1 VIADNLF
8 VNPQETSEMDS
19 LLLGIDVGTTAAK
32 VALVGQNG
40 RVEAVQQAG
49 YRTQYL
55 KPGWVEQH
63 PDHWWEAVCTAV
75 QEVLAQTPHARDRV
89 AGLAVS
95 SQAPALIALDH
106 QGRVL
111 RPALIWMD
119 RRAEAEAQR
128 LSASLGFERIF
139 QITGNR
145 PDPYFV
151 AAKALWFKNHEPHLL
166 AQTHQFV
173 QVNGYINYRLTGLHA
188 VDPTHAALMQLWHR
202 EGGAWSAEMGEAC
215 GIDLAQLPACCPAH
229 QVLGEVTAGAA
240 QATGLRPGTPVMVGM
255 IDAVAAALEA
265 GVVAFGTAAEMTG
278 TSTVLMIPNK
288 SAITQSSLIAIP
300 HVVPHTHLLVGAIVA
315 SGASLSWYCE
325 QFGLVEQQ
333 ASALLDADV
342 FDLLTQQAAKIA
354 PGSDGVVFLPYMMGE
369 RSPLW
374 HTNARGVLFGL
385 SLATSR
391 GAIIRAILE
400 GTVFAMLHN
409 MQTAQEAGVTVHR
422 LRSVGGGTRSALW
435 NQIKADI
442 LGMPIELPEAPI
454 GAPFGDA
461 MLAGMGLGLFPD
473 LGSALQQIVQVKTV
487 YQPSPEHHAL
497 YQPIYALF
505 RNLYAHLREDFDDA
519 ASIHAALTG

>member
-1 VIADNLF
+1 
-8 VNPQETSEMDS
+8 MDA

-32 VALVGQNG
+32 VALVGLNG
-40 RVEAVQQAG
+40 HVEAVHQAG
-49 YRTQYL
+49 YRTHYL

-63 PDHWWEAVCTAV
+63 PEHWWDAVCTAV
-75 QEVLAQTPHARDRV
+75 RAVLDRTPGARERV

-95 SQAPALIALDH
+95 SQAPALIALDQ
-106 QGRVL
+106 QGQVL

-119 RRAEAEAQR
+119 RRAEAEAQQ
-128 LSASLGFERIF
+128 LSDSLGFDRIC

-145 PDPYFV
+145 PDPYFL
-151 AAKALWFKNHEPHLL
+151 AAKALWFRNHEPHLL
-166 AQTHQFV
+166 AQTHRFV
-173 QVNGYINYRLTGLHA
+173 QVNGYITYRLTGLYA

-202 EGGAWSAEMGEAC
+202 DGGEWSAEMCEAC

-229 QVLGEVTAGAA
+229 QVLGEVTPLAA

-265 GVVAFGTAAEMTG
+265 GVTGTGTAAEMTG
-278 TSTVLMIPNK
+278 TSTVLMIPNT
-288 SAITQSSLIAIP
+288 AGLTEPSLIAIP

-315 SGASLSWYCE
+315 SGASLNWYCE
-325 QFGLVEQQ
+325 QFGLIEQQ

-342 FDLLTQQAAKIA
+342 FDLLTQQAAKIP

-374 HTNARGVLFGL
+374 HTHARGVLFGL
-385 SLATSR
+385 SLGTSR

-400 GTVFAMLHN
+400 GTVFALLHN
-409 MQTAQEAGVTVHR
+409 IQTAQEAGVTVR
-422 LRSVGGGTRSALW
+422 ELRSVGGGTRSALW

-442 LGMPIELPEAPI
+442 LGVPIELPEAPI

-461 MLAGMGLGLFPD
+461 MLVGMGLGLFPD
-473 LGSALQQIVQVKTV
+473 ILDTLKRIVQIKTV
-487 YQPSPEHHAL
+487 YHPDPEHHAL
-497 YQPIYALF
+497 YQPIYRLF

-519 ASIHAALTG
+519 ASIYATVRA

>member
-1 VIADNLF
+1 MAD
-8 VNPQETSEMDS
+8 

-32 VALVGQNG
+32 AALIGQDG
-40 RVEAVQQAG
+40 QVEAVHQAS
-49 YRTQYL
+49 YRTHYL

-63 PDHWWEAVCTAV
+63 PEDWWDAVCAV
-75 QEVLAQTPHARDRV
+75 VQAVLAQTPGAPDRV

-106 QGRVL
+106 LGRVL

-119 RRAEAEAQR
+119 RRAEAEAQQ
-128 LSASLGFERIF
+128 LKDSLGFDRVF

-145 PDPYFV
+145 PDPYFL
-151 AAKALWFKNHEPHLL
+151 AAKVLWFRNHEPHLL

-173 QVNGYINYRLTGLHA
+173 QVNGYINYRLTGQIA
-188 VDPTHAALMQLWHR
+188 VDPTHAALMQLWQR
-202 EGGAWSAEMGEAC
+202 ESGEWSAEMCEAC
-215 GIDLAQLPACCPAH
+215 GIDMAQLPACCPAH
-229 QVLGEVTAGAA
+229 HVLGEVTASAA

-265 GVVAFGTAAEMTG
+265 GVADAGTAAEMTG

-288 SAITQSSLIAIP
+288 SGMTEPSLIAIP
-300 HVVPHTHLLVGAIVA
+300 HVVPDIHLLVGAIVA
-315 SGASLSWYCE
+315 SGASLNWYCE
-325 QFGLVEQQ
+325 QFGLIEQQ

-342 FDLLTQQAAKIA
+342 FDLLTQQAARVS
-354 PGSDGVVFLPYMMGE
+354 PGSDGVIFLPYMMGE

-409 MQTAQEAGVTVHR
+409 IQTAEEAGVTMKK

-435 NQIKADI
+435 NQIKADVLGVPI
-442 LGMPIELPEAPI
+442 LLPEAPI

-461 MLAGMGLGLFPD
+461 ILVGAGLGLFPN
-473 LGSALQQIVQVKTV
+473 LQDTLKRIVQIKTV
-487 YQPSPEHHAL
+487 YQPHPEHHAA
-497 YQPIYALF
+497 YQAIFHLF
-505 RNLYAHLREDFDDA
+505 RTLYKHLREDFDA
-519 ASIHAALTG
+519 AAAISAAEGPQ

>member
-1 VIADNLF
+1 
-8 VNPQETSEMDS
+8 MDD

-40 RVEAVQQAG
+40 RVETVHQAS
-49 YRTQYL
+49 YRTHYL

-63 PDHWWEAVCTAV
+63 PEHWWDAVCTAV
-75 QEVLAQTPHARDRV
+75 KAVLYRTPGAPDRV

-106 QGRVL
+106 KGQVL

-119 RRAEAEAQR
+119 RRAEAEAQQLR
-128 LSASLGFERIF
+128 ESLGFDRIF

-145 PDPYFV
+145 PDPYFL

-166 AQTHQFV
+166 AQTHKFV
-173 QVNGYINYRLTGLHA
+173 QVNGYINYRLTDLYA

-202 EGGAWSAEMGEAC
+202 ASGEWSAEMCEAC
-215 GIDLAQLPACCPAH
+215 GINLAQLPACCPGH
-229 QVLGEVTAGAA
+229 QVLGEVTASAA
-240 QATGLRPGTPVMVGM
+240 QATGLRPGTPVIVGM

-265 GVVAFGTAAEMTG
+265 GVTDIGTAAEMTG

-288 SAITQSSLIAIP
+288 SGITKSSLIAIP

-315 SGASLSWYCE
+315 SGASLNWYCE
-325 QFGLVEQQ
+325 QFGLIEQQ
-333 ASALLDADV
+333 ASTLLDADV
-342 FDLLTQQAAKIA
+342 FDLLTQQAAKIS

-391 GAIIRAILE
+391 GAIIRAVLE

-409 MQTAQEAGVTVHR
+409 IQTAKEAGVIVNE

-442 LGMPIELPEAPI
+442 LGIPIELPEAPI

-461 MLAGMGLGLFPD
+461 MLVGMGLGLFPD
-473 LGSALQQIVQVKTV
+473 ILDTLKQIVRVKTV
-487 YQPSPEHHAL
+487 YHPNPEHHAV
-497 YQPIYALF
+497 YQPIFHLF
-505 RNLYAHLREDFDDA
+505 RNLYTHLREDFDDA
-519 ASIHAALTG
+519 ASIYATVTAPKAIR

>member
-1 VIADNLF
+1 
-8 VNPQETSEMDS
+8 MDD

-32 VALVGQNG
+32 VALVGQDG
-40 RVEAVQQAG
+40 HVEAVQQVA

-55 KPGWVEQH
+55 KPGWVEQQ
-63 PDHWWEAVCTAV
+63 PEHWWDAVCAAV
-75 QEVLAQTPHARDRV
+75 KAALDRTPGASDRV

-95 SQAPALIALDH
+95 SQAPALIALDERG
-106 QGRVL
+106 QVL

-119 RRAEAEAQR
+119 RRAEAEAQQ
-128 LSASLGFERIF
+128 LSDSLGFERIF

-166 AQTHQFV
+166 AQTHQFA

-202 EGGAWSAEMGEAC
+202 AGGEWSAEICGAC
-215 GIDLAQLPACCPAH
+215 GIDPAQLPACCPAH

-240 QATGLRPGTPVMVGM
+240 QATGLRPGTRVMVGM

-288 SAITQSSLIAIP
+288 PGLIHPSLIAIP
-300 HVVPHTHLLVGAIVA
+300 HVVPSSHLLVGAIVA
-315 SGASLSWYCE
+315 SGASLNWYCE
-325 QFGLVEQQ
+325 QFGLIERQ
-333 ASALLDADV
+333 ASALLDADP
-342 FDLLTQQAAKIA
+342 FDLLTQQAAKIP
-354 PGSDGVVFLPYMMGE
+354 PGSDGIIFLPYMMGE

-400 GTVFAMLHN
+400 GTVFALLHN
-409 MQTAQEAGVTVHR
+409 IQTAQEAGVTIDR

-442 LGMPIELPEAPI
+442 LGIPIELPEAPI

-461 MLAGMGLGLFPD
+461 MLAGMGLGLYPD
-473 LGSALQQIVQVKTV
+473 ITSVLQQIVRVKTV
-487 YQPSPEHHAL
+487 YQPNPEHHAV
-497 YQPIYALF
+497 YQAVFPLF
-505 RNLYAHLREDFDDA
+505 RRLYAHLREDFDVA
-519 ASIHAALTG
+519 ASIYAAVTA

>member
-1 VIADNLF
+1 
-8 VNPQETSEMDS
+8 MDD

-32 VALVGQNG
+32 VALVGQDG
-40 RVEAVQQAG
+40 RVEAVQQVA

-55 KPGWVEQH
+55 KPGWVEQQ
-63 PDHWWEAVCTAV
+63 PEHWWDAVCAAV
-75 QEVLAQTPHARDRV
+75 KEALDRTPGAPDRV

-95 SQAPALIALDH
+95 SQAPALIALD
-106 QGRVL
+106 QRGQVL

-119 RRAEAEAQR
+119 RRAEAEAQQ
-128 LSASLGFERIF
+128 LSESLGFERIF

-151 AAKALWFKNHEPHLL
+151 AAKALWFQNHEPHLL
-166 AQTHQFV
+166 AQTHKFV

-202 EGGAWSAEMGEAC
+202 ASGEWSAEICGAC
-215 GIDLAQLPACCPAH
+215 GIDPAQLPACCPAH
-229 QVLGEVTAGAA
+229 QVLGEVTASAA

-265 GVVAFGTAAEMTG
+265 GAVAFGTAAEMTG

-288 SAITQSSLIAIP
+288 PGLIHPRLIAIP
-300 HVVPHTHLLVGAIVA
+300 HVVPNSHLLVGAIVA
-315 SGASLSWYCE
+315 SGASLNWYCE
-325 QFGLVEQQ
+325 QFGLIERQ
-333 ASALLDADV
+333 ASALLDADP
-342 FDLLTQQAAKIA
+342 FDLLTQQAAKIP
-354 PGSDGVVFLPYMMGE
+354 PGSDGVIFLPYMMGE

-409 MQTAQEAGVTVHR
+409 IQTAQEAGVTVDR
-422 LRSVGGGTRSALW
+422 LRSVGGGTRSVLW
-435 NQIKADI
+435 NQVKADI
-442 LGMPIELPEAPI
+442 LGIPIELPEAPI
-454 GAPFGDA
+454 GAPSGDA
-461 MLAGMGLGLFPD
+461 MLVGMGLGLYPD
-473 LGSALQQIVQVKTV
+473 ITSVLQQIVRVKTV
-487 YQPSPEHHAL
+487 YQPNPEHHAV
-497 YQPIYALF
+497 YQAIFPLF
-505 RNLYAHLREDFDDA
+505 CKLYAHLREDFDDA
-519 ASIHAALTG
+519 ASIYAAVIA

>member
-1 VIADNLF
+1 MAD
-8 VNPQETSEMDS
+8 

-32 VALVGQNG
+32 AALIGQEG
-40 RVEAVQQAG
+40 RVEAVHQAG
-49 YRTQYL
+49 YRTHYL

-63 PDHWWEAVCTAV
+63 PEHWWDAVCTAV
-75 QEVLAQTPHARDRV
+75 QAVLAQTPGAPERV

-95 SQAPALIALDH
+95 SQAPALIALDQ
-106 QGRVL
+106 QGQVL

-119 RRAEAEAQR
+119 RRAEAEARQ
-128 LSASLGFERIF
+128 LKETLGFDRVF

-145 PDPYFV
+145 PDPYFL
-151 AAKALWFKNHEPHLL
+151 AAKTLWFRNHEPHLL

-173 QVNGYINYRLTGLHA
+173 QVNGYINYRLTGQYA
-188 VDPTHAALMQLWHR
+188 VDPTHAALMQLGHR
-202 EGGAWSAEMGEAC
+202 DSGEWSAEMCEAC
-215 GIDLAQLPACCPAH
+215 GIDPAQLPACCPAH
-229 QVLGEVTAGAA
+229 HVLGEVTASAA

-265 GVVAFGTAAEMTG
+265 GVTDTGTAAEMTG

-288 SAITQSSLIAIP
+288 SDMAEPSLIAIP
-300 HVVPHTHLLVGAIVA
+300 HVIPDAHLLVGAIVA
-315 SGASLSWYCE
+315 SGASLNWYCE
-325 QFGLVEQQ
+325 QFGLIEQQ
-333 ASALLDADV
+333 ASVLLDADV
-342 FDLLTQQAAKIA
+342 FDLLTQQAARVS
-354 PGSDGVVFLPYMMGE
+354 PGSDGVIFLPYMMGE

-400 GTVFAMLHN
+400 GTALAMLHN
-409 MQTAQEAGVTVHR
+409 IQTAKEAGVTVKE

-442 LGMPIELPEAPI
+442 LGIPIQLPEAPI

-461 MLAGMGLGLFPD
+461 MLVGMGLGLFPD
-473 LGSALQQIVQVKTV
+473 LLDTLKQIVQIKTV
-487 YQPSPEHHAL
+487 YQPNPEHHAA
-497 YQPIYALF
+497 YQAIFHLF

-519 ASIHAALTG
+519 ASIYATASTS